1 MFYFL
6 FVLFRGRRFRY
17 TCKIETGLSSRYAKL
32 CHVLAYL
39 WFHNIQVL
47 PCPFTGNEPSF
58 DSHFFLFNFPCC
70 FFPGLAAQSVLVF
83 FEFFASASC
92 KQLVFV
98 SVDNLHD
105 LHGKPW
111 KTRLHFKLKDSKKN
125 LLHYIQLKET
135 KSKLQLV
142 KRLEDF
148 FKIFCSLFVGFLG
161 WLM

>member
-1 MFYFL
+1 MESQVLFWLTLNHVLKLFYFP

-111 KTRLHFKLKDSKKN
+111 KTRLHFKLKDSKKIF
-125 LLHYIQLKET
+125 YITSSLKRPN
-135 KSKLQLV
+135 QN
-142 KRLEDF
+142 
-148 FKIFCSLFVGFLG
+148 CN
-161 WLM
+161 